1 MHIIKYKVN
10 NEINR
15 TIYQKSQIL
24 AKYLTNRIKYFK
36 IIKDSP
42 IKILGGFAMNK
53 GNLRKWLVESKN
65 VIKKP
70 AAVLTLAALVIL
82 IISIAVYVNLKK
94 QVTVVDDGKST
105 VVTTFQNTVKDLLND
120 KHIALRRED
129 LVLPSLDSKLRQ
141 GMKITIKRAFPIT
154 VHVDGKN
161 RILYTAAPKLEDVLK
176 ENKIILGSYDK
187 ISMPID
193 SSTYKG
199 MDVVITRVKEKL
211 LTQEEDIP
219 FSTETKT
226 NDDMLRGQT
235 NVIQEGQT
243 GKKQITLKL
252 IYEDGKEVARNVVN
266 ETILQNPVTK
276 IVQVGT
282 LGLITTS
289 RGESFRYR
297 EMKTMVATA
306 YDYSAGSITAT
317 GAWVRRGIVAVDPNV
332 IPLGT
337 RLYIEGYGPAVAA
350 DTGGAIKG
358 NIIDVFFPSSEESCN
373 WGRRTVNVY
382 ILK

>member
-1 MHIIKYKVN
+1 
-10 NEINR
+10 
-15 TIYQKSQIL
+15 
-24 AKYLTNRIKYFK
+24 
-36 IIKDSP
+36 
-42 IKILGGFAMNK
+42 MNK

-82 IISIAVYVNLKK
+82 VISIAVYVNLKK

-154 VHVDGKN
+154 IHVDGKN
-161 RILYTAAPKLEDVLK
+161 RILYTAAPKLKDVLK
-176 ENKIILGSYDK
+176 ENKIVLGSYDK

-306 YDYSAGSITAT
+306 YDYSTGSITAT

-332 IPLGT
+332 IPIGT